1 LPIDATINPTLT
13 GAVSPPHSIK
23 RPAMQNQLI
32 KTVEFELPLMESGS
46 SSIAHAW
53 ARPPLSPSFAEKAAL
68 KERIKRL
75 LKERRAVLVAHYYV
89 DADLQDLAEETGGC
103 VSDSLEM
110 ARFGRDH
117 HASTLVV
124 AGVRFMGETAKILSP
139 EKTVLMPDLDAT
151 CSLDLGCPAD
161 AFTAFCDAHPDRTVV
176 VYANTS
182 AAVKARADWMVT
194 SSIGLKIV
202 AYLHAQGKKILW
214 APDKHLGSY
223 IQKET
228 GADMLLWQG
237 SCLVH
242 DEFKAIELELLK
254 KAHPEAKVLVHPE
267 SPASVVALADA
278 IGSTSQL
285 IHAAQTLNAPEFIV
299 ATDNGILHK
308 MKAAAPGKIFI
319 DAPTTGNAGAC
330 KSCAHCPWMAMN
342 GLQNLADVLES
353 GRNEI
358 HVDPEISR
366 RATVCINRML
376 DFAAAQKNS
385 VRPSSDLA
393 KEQPLFQEIG
403 SA

>member
-1 LPIDATINPTLT
+1 
-13 GAVSPPHSIK
+13 
-23 RPAMQNQLI
+23 MQTQTI
-32 KTVEFELPLMESGS
+32 KTVEFERPAIQSGGS
-46 SSIAHAW
+46 CTAQAW
-53 ARPPLSPSFAEKAAL
+53 ARTPATPSPEEKIAL
-68 KERIKRL
+68 KMRIKQL
-75 LKERRAVLVAHYYV
+75 LKEKEAVLVAHYYV

-117 HASTLVV
+117 PAKTLIV
-124 AGVRFMGETAKILSP
+124 AGVKFMGETAKILSP
-139 EKTVLMPDLDAT
+139 EKTILMPDLDAT
-151 CSLDLGCPAD
+151 CSLDLGCPID
-161 AFTAFCDAHPDRTVV
+161 EFNAFCDAHHDRVVV

-202 AYLHAQGKKILW
+202 EHLHAQGKKILW
-214 APDKHLGSY
+214 APDKHLGGY
-223 IQKET
+223 IQKQT

-242 DEFKAIELELLK
+242 DEFKAVELELLK
-254 KAHPEAKVLVHPE
+254 KEHPLAKVLVHPE
-267 SPASVVALADA
+267 SPAAVVALADA
-278 IGSTSQL
+278 VGSTSQL
-285 IHAAQTLNAPEFIV
+285 IHAAQTMDAPEFIV

-319 DAPTTGNAGAC
+319 DAPTAGNSATC

-342 GLQNLADVLES
+342 GLQNLLDVLEN

-358 HVDPEISR
+358 KVDPELGR
-366 RATVCINRML
+366 KATICIDRML
-376 DFAAAQKNS
+376 NFAAAQKTN

-393 KEQPLFQEIG
+393 KEQKLFSGIG
-403 SA
+403 PA